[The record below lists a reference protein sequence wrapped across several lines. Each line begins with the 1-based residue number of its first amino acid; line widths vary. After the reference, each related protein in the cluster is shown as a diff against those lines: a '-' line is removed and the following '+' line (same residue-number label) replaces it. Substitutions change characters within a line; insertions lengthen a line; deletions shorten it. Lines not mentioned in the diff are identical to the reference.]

1 MLKCSHRTLIFLAGI
16 AWLGIGI
23 FLLSLG
29 ISFILQ
35 TVDAPSFVPPKNQ
48 LSFVNLLSKYFA
60 NPQNVASILLAT
72 SLFIGYLKGR
82 YVLSKSAFKQIAR
95 IKSLPNP
102 ASLKYLYSKGYYLLI
117 LSMISLG
124 ILLRFL
130 PITIDVRG
138 FVDVAIGSALIN
150 SAMIYFRGSLILEK
164 IKQ

>member
-1 MLKCSHRTLIFLAGI
+1 MPKCTHRALIFLAGL

-29 ISFILQ
+29 ISFILNM
-35 TVDAPSFVPPKNQ
+35 TSVTRHHFSFVT
-48 LSFVNLLSKYFA
+48 LLSKYIA
-60 NPQNVASILLAT
+60 NPQNVASLLLGAA
-72 SLFIGYLKGR
+72 LFIGYLKGR
-82 YVLSKSAFKQIAR
+82 YLLSKSAYKQILR
-95 IKSLPNP
+95 IRALPNP

-124 ILLRFL
+124 MLLRFL
-130 PITIDVRG
+130 PIAIDVRG

-150 SAMIYFRGSLILEK
+150 SAMIYFRASLILEK